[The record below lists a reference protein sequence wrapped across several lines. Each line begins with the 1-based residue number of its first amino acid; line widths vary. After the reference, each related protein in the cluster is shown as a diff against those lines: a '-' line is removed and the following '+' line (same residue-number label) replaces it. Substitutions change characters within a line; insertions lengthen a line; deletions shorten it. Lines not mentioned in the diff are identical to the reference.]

1 MKNNQSEKNNTDTV
15 DSFVVSEM
23 RGVQVSVTESYQ
35 VDGEEQIRSNNEAV
49 RQHKTV
55 GVNWIGLYTM
65 LRREVQRTMRVVV
78 QTLIAP
84 VVSAALYIFIFGT
97 VIGSRIDDF
106 AGVPYISFVFP
117 GVLMLSIINASF
129 SSASSNLYFMRFTRG
144 IEEVLITPFSYLEL
158 LVGFVGGA
166 VVRAVMVA
174 LLILGVGVIFGAVT
188 LVSPLLF
195 LLYICA
201 IAAIFAML
209 GIIVALWA
217 ESFEQLQVLNT
228 FVITPLTYL
237 GGIFYSI
244 TFLPETAA
252 VLTRLNPFFYFADG
266 VRSSM
271 IGYSEANS
279 FVGLIVIGGL
289 VIGLGILV
297 TQLFKRGWKIR
308 S

>member
-1 MKNNQSEKNNTDTV
+1 M
-15 DSFVVSEM
+15 
-23 RGVQVSVTESYQ
+23 GW
-35 VDGEEQIRSNNEAV
+35 
-49 RQHKTV
+49 
-55 GVNWIGLYTM
+55 NWIGLYTM
-65 LRREVQRTMRVVV
+65 FRREVRRTLRVVI

-84 VVSAALYIFIFGT
+84 VISAALYIFIFGF
-97 VIGSRIDDF
+97 VIGSRIEDIQ
-106 AGVPYISFVFP
+106 GVPFISFVFP

-129 SSASSNLYFMRFTRG
+129 SSASSALYFMRFTRG
-144 IEEVLITPFSYLEL
+144 IEEILITPFSYLEMLIGFVGSAVTRALMVAFLIL
-158 LVGFVGGA
+158 LVGFTLGA
-166 VVRAVMVA
+166 VQ
-174 LLILGVGVIFGAVT
+174 LEHPLWFVG
-188 LVSPLLF
+188 
-195 LLYICA
+195 YIAA

-252 VLTRLNPFFYFADG
+252 LITAFNPFFYFADG

-271 IGYSEANS
+271 IGYSEANTL
-279 FVGLIVIGGL
+279 VGLVVIGGL
-289 VIGLGILV
+289 VIGLGTLV
-297 TQLFKRGWKIR
+297 THLFRRGWKIR

>member
-1 MKNNQSEKNNTDTV
+1 
-15 DSFVVSEM
+15 
-23 RGVQVSVTESYQ
+23 
-35 VDGEEQIRSNNEAV
+35 
-49 RQHKTV
+49 
-55 GVNWIGLYTM
+55 M
-65 LRREVQRTMRVVV
+65 LRREVRRTMRVAI
-78 QTLIAP
+78 QTLVAP

-97 VIGSRIDDF
+97 VIGAKIDDF

-144 IEEVLITPFSYLEL
+144 IEEVLISPFSYLEML
-158 LVGFVGGA
+158 LGFVSSA
-166 VVRAVMVA
+166 IARALMVA
-174 LLILGVGVIFGAVT
+174 ALILGVGVAFGAVQ
-188 LVSPLLF
+188 LVNPLAF
-195 LLYICA
+195 VGYVSA

-217 ESFEQLQVLNT
+217 EGFEQLQVLNT

-244 TFLPETAA
+244 TMLPDLAA
-252 VLTRLNPFFYFADG
+252 DITRFNPFFYFADG

-279 FVGLIVIGGL
+279 LVGLAVTAGL
-289 VIGLGILV
+289 VLLLGIIV
-297 TQLFKRGWKIR
+297 TRLFQKGWKIR
-308 S
+308 A